1 MASDN
6 GFDEEKLQ
14 NEIVIED
21 QGAALTFGSLSNDN
35 GPWRG
40 SAHHGPTQLDTFNPL
55 SGLGGPSQMMSKGSQ
70 MTGIHM
76 ESMAFS
82 SSGLGSLGQ
91 QPLSF
96 APSSNVKQPLLEVLP
111 NDNMEM
117 DFSEF
122 KTEPAFFVP
131 SKCAAPSGL
140 QMTPQYYNEL
150 TSIVVDE
157 TPRQVLD
164 KMSTILSKYSNDIDF
179 KVDTTNFSIIGQV
192 FVHNLAVFFKI
203 TVWDEGKDRTR
214 FECRRTKGDTVA
226 FTEFWNKLEEALYQQ
241 FGNPIGFG
249 QGQDA
254 NAQEADEEFGA
265 LPPLAPLDYNLTL
278 DLGDLESDDANND
291 KDEATGLTPK
301 HLGDF
306 VDDMKQSDPSVVYTI
321 AMLIDALQTSTAS
334 MLLNNA
340 AFLQCIIESVLTH
353 RDTALVRGALVMLA
367 KLCDDCESGAD
378 TLIGYRVLDQ
388 VIPLLNHDLD
398 LIRKHAV
405 RLLGKLT
412 AAKAW
417 KLENEK
423 LGHYA
428 KRSVK
433 ECRDN
438 WQNAPCTKN
447 GFIETSMLD
456 DINKKLISVM

>member
-6 GFDEEKLQ
+6 GYDEEKLQ

-21 QGAALTFGSLSNDN
+21 QGAALTFGSKSDDA

-40 SAHHGPTQLDTFNPL
+40 SSNHAPTQLDTFNPL
-55 SGLGGPSQMMSKGSQ
+55 AGLGGPSQMMSKGQQ

-82 SSGLGSLGQ
+82 QGGLGGLND
-91 QPLSF
+91 QPLTF
-96 APSSNVKQPLLEVLP
+96 APSSGVKQPLLQVLP
-111 NDNMEM
+111 NDNMVM

-122 KTEPAFFVP
+122 KTEPAFFVK
-131 SKCAAPSGL
+131 SKCVEPSGL
-140 QMTPQYYNEL
+140 QPTPAYYNEL

-157 TPRQVLD
+157 SPKQVLD
-164 KMSTILSKYSNDIDF
+164 KMSSILNGYSNDIEF
-179 KVDTTNFSIIGQV
+179 AVDSTNFSIKGQV

-203 TVWDEGKDRTR
+203 TVWDEGKNRTR

-226 FTEFWNKLEEALYQQ
+226 FTEFWNNLEEALYQQ

-254 NAQEADEEFGA
+254 NDQEDEFGFGA
-265 LPPLAPLDYNLTL
+265 LPPLDYNLTL
-278 DLGDLESDDANND
+278 DLDDLETDDANND
-291 KDEATGLTPK
+291 EDEATGLTPK

-367 KLCDDCESGAD
+367 KLCEDCESGAD
-378 TLIGYRVLDQ
+378 TLIGYGVLDR

-412 AAKAW
+412 AAKSW

-423 LGHYA
+423 LGQFA
-428 KRSVK
+428 KYSVN
-433 ECRDN
+433 ECRTK
-438 WQNAPCTKN
+438 WQNAQCIKN
-447 GFIETSMLD
+447 GFIQTSMLD